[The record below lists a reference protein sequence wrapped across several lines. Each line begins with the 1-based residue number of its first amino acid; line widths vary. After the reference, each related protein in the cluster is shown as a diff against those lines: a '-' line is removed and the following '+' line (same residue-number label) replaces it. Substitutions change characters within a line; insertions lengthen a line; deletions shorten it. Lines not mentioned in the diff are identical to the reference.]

1 MNDCLHHLASR
12 VGFRTLGQQLALLF
26 ALLLTLSVGGYSA
39 YVGLEQADFIE
50 RLERSHADDLTAS
63 LAAALEPHVA
73 RGEAT
78 KIGDHLLQLEGNPRI
93 RRATVTDRQG
103 IPVASVRMG
112 TDGAPRVE
120 PLDGT
125 PLTPPG
131 NTVKPARQGS
141 HIVAWASIGG
151 NAPLGW
157 LRLELAPAAD
167 ENLAHIL
174 SDSVLAG
181 ILTLLGGTLA
191 IRYFLRAPLRSLQR
205 ATAFAEGLEASH
217 GNTLQDPGVVAEVRQ
232 LVDALNW
239 TSIRLF
245 DGQSALAA
253 SESRNRAITEAA
265 LDCIISTDT
274 EGKVLEFNPAA
285 ERSFGISR
293 AEALHQPIAELIFP
307 ERLRE
312 VQIQAV
318 RDLLQTP
325 ASDTPYRRLEAIARH
340 RDGREFPIE
349 VALAASGAEHN
360 RMINAYLR
368 DISDRKHSEALM
380 REAKETAEAT
390 SRSKSDF
397 LANMSHEI
405 RTPMNAI
412 LGMTDLALDT
422 PLNDEQR
429 EYLTLVK
436 SSANGLLG
444 IINDILDFSKIEA
457 GKLDFEHIDFSLRDC
472 VALAV
477 RTLQQRATEKHLKL
491 SVEVAP
497 DVPDSLIGDPHRLRQ
512 VLINL
517 ISNGIKFTPA
527 GEVTVVVET
536 DTLAGDGGQIT
547 LVFRVHDTGVGIP
560 PEKQA
565 LIFDAFSQADTSTT
579 RRYGGTGLGLTI
591 SAQLVQAMGGT
602 IGVVSTPG
610 EGSIFHFTAR
620 FELGQCA
627 PVADEQAHLEGLPV
641 LVAVD
646 NPAERASLVELL
658 GQWRMHPIPAPDA
671 ATAQL
676 ALERAADAGHPCRV
690 ALISTQLPD
699 AEGFQLAEAIRGAK
713 AAPPCIIMLAGEGRR
728 GDGARCRELG
738 VAAYL
743 PMPALSSDQQPMP
756 ALASDLLDAILLSV
770 DPLDEKADARPLITR
785 HRLREQR
792 RQLRVLLAEDN
803 PVNRTLAL
811 RLLGKLGHQVD
822 VANNGEEALA
832 LHARGNFDIILM
844 DVQMP
849 VMGGFEA
856 TARIRERE
864 AAGSPHTPIVAMTA
878 HAMKGDRERCL
889 EAGMDGYLSKPVH
902 APDLV
907 EALIHHT
914 GNADPAPPRSV
925 QPMADDDPVFERDKA
940 LFNLGNDT
948 DLLEQLIVMYA
959 EDEPRLM
966 QDIDTAL
973 AASDPEALS
982 NAAHALK
989 GAVSNFCAP
998 RARASAERLE
1008 HLGRDKRLGEAPAAL
1023 AALHQEL
1030 TALRRAF
1037 GLEGPEA
1044 RNKVP

>member
-1 MNDCLHHLASR
+1 MNDCLHRLASR
-12 VGFRTLGQQLALLF
+12 LGLHTLAQQLALLF
-26 ALLLTLSVGGYSA
+26 ALLLTFSVGGYA
-39 YVGLEQADFIE
+39 VYVGLEQADFIE
-50 RLERSHADDLTAS
+50 RLELRHADDLTAS

-73 RGEAT
+73 RGELAE
-78 KIGDHLLQLEGNPRI
+78 IGSHLLKFDGNARI
-93 RRATVTDRQG
+93 RRATVIDRQG
-103 IPVASVRMG
+103 AVLTSIRIAEGRPLSEPAADTRLAPPAG
-112 TDGAPRVE
+112 AAGKAARDGGRIVVWAPI
-120 PLDGT
+120 GHHT
-125 PLTPPG
+125 
-131 NTVKPARQGS
+131 TV
-141 HIVAWASIGG
+141 
-151 NAPLGW
+151 GW
-157 LRLELAPAAD
+157 LRLEIAPASS

-174 SDSVLAG
+174 SDSLLAG
-181 ILTLLGGTLA
+181 VLTLILGTLA
-191 IRYFLRAPLRSLQR
+191 IRHFLRAPLHSLQE
-205 ATAFAEGLEASH
+205 ATAFAQGLESKQ
-217 GNTLQDPGVVAEVRQ
+217 GQTLRNPGGVAEVRQ

-245 DGQSALAA
+245 EGQSALAT

-274 EGKVLEFNPAA
+274 EGRVLEFNPAA

-293 AEALHQPIAELIFP
+293 AEALHKPIADLIFP
-307 ERLRE
+307 ERLRDT
-312 VQIQAV
+312 QLQTA
-318 RDLLQTP
+318 RDLLLTP
-325 ASDTPYRRLEAIARH
+325 MEGSPYRRLEVIARH

-349 VALAASGAEHN
+349 VALAASGSGNN
-360 RMINAYLR
+360 RMITAYLR

-380 REAKETAEAT
+380 REAKEAAEAN

-436 SSANGLLG
+436 SSAHGLLN

-457 GKLDFEHIDFSLRDC
+457 GKLDFEQIDFSLRDC

-477 RTLQQRATEKHLKL
+477 RTLQQRAVEKHLQL
-491 SVEVAP
+491 SAEVAP

-527 GEVTVVVET
+527 GEVTVVVEI
-536 DTLAGDGGQIT
+536 DAQPGDGSEIV

-560 PEKQA
+560 AEKQA

-591 SAQLVQAMGGT
+591 SAQLVEAMGGT

-620 FELGQCA
+620 FELGQCT
-627 PVADEQAHLEGLPV
+627 PVTDERAHLEGLPV
-641 LVAVD
+641 LVAVTD
-646 NPAERASLVELL
+646 PAERASLVELL
-658 GQWRMHPIPAPDA
+658 GQWRMHPVAAPDA
-671 ATAQL
+671 ATAL
-676 ALERAADAGHPCRV
+676 RELERSADSGHPCRV
-690 ALISTQLPD
+690 ALISTRLPD
-699 AEGFQLAEAIRGAK
+699 TEGFQLAEAIRHAGD
-713 AAPPCIIMLAGEGRR
+713 AAPCIIMLAGEGRR

-738 VAAYL
+738 IAAYL
-743 PMPALSSDQQPMP
+743 PMPELSTEARTMP

-770 DPLDEKADARPLITR
+770 DPLDDKADSRPLITR

-811 RLLGKLGHQVD
+811 RLLGKLGHQVE

-832 LHARGNFDIILM
+832 LHARSNFDIILM

-856 TARIRERE
+856 TAHIRERE
-864 AAGSPHTPIVAMTA
+864 AAGHPRTPIVAMTA

-889 EAGMDGYLSKPVH
+889 AAGMDGYLSKPVH

-914 GNADPAPPRSV
+914 GNADPAPPRAA
-925 QPMADDDPVFERDKA
+925 PLMTDDAPVFEREKA
-940 LFNLGNDT
+940 LFNLGDDA

-959 EDEPRLM
+959 EDEDRLVH
-966 QDIDTAL
+966 DIETAL
-973 AASDPEALS
+973 TAGDPEALS

-1008 HLGRDKRLGEAPAAL
+1008 HLGRDKRLDEAPAAL
-1023 AALHQEL
+1023 DTLRSELAALRQ
-1030 TALRRAF
+1030 AF
-1037 GLEGPEA
+1037 GLAEA
-1044 RNKVP
+1044 

>member
-1 MNDCLHHLASR
+1 M
-12 VGFRTLGQQLALLF
+12 
-26 ALLLTLSVGGYSA
+26 
-39 YVGLEQADFIE
+39 
-50 RLERSHADDLTAS
+50 
-63 LAAALEPHVA
+63 
-73 RGEAT
+73 
-78 KIGDHLLQLEGNPRI
+78 
-93 RRATVTDRQG
+93 
-103 IPVASVRMG
+103 
-112 TDGAPRVE
+112 
-120 PLDGT
+120 
-125 PLTPPG
+125 
-131 NTVKPARQGS
+131 
-141 HIVAWASIGG
+141 
-151 NAPLGW
+151 
-157 LRLELAPAAD
+157 
-167 ENLAHIL
+167 
-174 SDSVLAG
+174 
-181 ILTLLGGTLA
+181 
-191 IRYFLRAPLRSLQR
+191 
-205 ATAFAEGLEASH
+205 
-217 GNTLQDPGVVAEVRQ
+217 
-232 LVDALNW
+232 DALNW

-253 SESRNRAITEAA
+253 SESRNRAITEAS

-293 AEALHQPIAELIFP
+293 ADALHQPIADLIFP
-307 ERLRE
+307 KRLRE
-312 VQIQAV
+312 TQLQAV
-318 RDLLQTP
+318 RELLQTP
-325 ASDTPYRRLEAIARH
+325 SQDTLYRRLEAIARH

-349 VALAASGAEHN
+349 VALGASGAGAN
-360 RMINAYLR
+360 RMITAYLR

-380 REAKETAEAT
+380 REAKEVAEAT

-422 PLNDEQR
+422 PLDDEQR
-429 EYLTLVK
+429 EYLILVK
-436 SSANGLLG
+436 SSANGLLN

-457 GKLDFEHIDFSLRDC
+457 GKLDFEQIDFSLRDC

-497 DVPDSLIGDPHRLRQ
+497 DVADSLIGDPHRLRQ

-536 DTLAGDGGQIT
+536 DAQAGDGNQIT

-591 SAQLVQAMGGT
+591 SAQLVQAMGGK

-627 PVADEQAHLEGLPV
+627 PAVDEKAHLEGLPV

-646 NPAERASLVELL
+646 NPAERARLVELL
-658 GQWRMHPIPAPDA
+658 GQWRMHALPAPDA
-671 ATAQL
+671 VTAL
-676 ALERAADAGHPCRV
+676 LELERAAELGHPCRV

-699 AEGFQLAEAIRGAK
+699 TEGFQLAEAIRGAK

-738 VAAYL
+738 IAAYL
-743 PMPALSSDQQPMP
+743 PMPALPSDQQPMP

-770 DPLDEKADARPLITR
+770 DPLDDKADARPLITR

-811 RLLGKLGHQVD
+811 RLLGKLGHQVE
-822 VANNGEEALA
+822 VANNGEEALG
-832 LHARGNFDIILM
+832 LHARGKFDIILM

-856 TARIRERE
+856 TARIRARE
-864 AAGSPHTPIVAMTA
+864 AAGCPHTPIVAMTA

-907 EALIHHT
+907 EALLRHT
-914 GNADPAPPRSV
+914 DNTDPAPPRAV

-959 EDEPRLM
+959 EDEPRLV
-966 QDIDTAL
+966 QDIDAAL
-973 AASDPEALS
+973 AAGDPEALS

-998 RARASAERLE
+998 RARASAEQLE

-1030 TALRRAF
+1030 AALRRAF
-1037 GLEGPEA
+1037 GLEGA
-1044 RNKVP
+1044 